1 MSINLHTAKKYQ
13 VQYTPTVICG
23 SQSQES
29 LDLIF
34 MEFEISTNK
43 GDEYDNEYD
52 LPRSELV
59 RLKNEI
65 VNQTD
70 YFKEREE
77 FLIQELSKIG
87 WGVDEFVSA
96 LDNLITTS
104 DQNNEDVLLS
114 WY

>member
-13 VQYTPTVICG
+13 VQYTSTVICG
-23 SQSQES
+23 CQSQEV

-34 MEFEISTNK
+34 MEFEITTNK
-43 GDEYDNEYD
+43 DDEYDKEYD

-59 RLKNEI
+59 RLKDEI
-65 VNQTD
+65 INQTD

-77 FLIQELSKIG
+77 FLTKELAKIG
-87 WGVDEFVSA
+87 LTIDEFVSA
-96 LDNLITTS
+96 LDNLISTS
-104 DQNNEDVLLS
+104 DQNNDDVLLS

>member
-23 SQSQES
+23 YLSQEV

-43 GDEYDNEYD
+43 DDEYDNEYD
-52 LPRSELV
+52 LPRSELI
-59 RLKNEI
+59 RLKDVI
-65 VNQTD
+65 ANQTD
-70 YFKEREE
+70 YFKEREA

-87 WGVDEFVSA
+87 LSVDEFVSA

-104 DQNNEDVLLS
+104 DQSNDDVLLS

>member
-13 VQYTPTVICG
+13 VQYTSAVICG
-23 SQSQES
+23 HQSQEA

-34 MEFEISTNK
+34 LKFEITTNK

-52 LPRSELV
+52 LPRSELI
-59 RLKNEI
+59 RLKDVI
-65 VNQTD
+65 ANQTD
-70 YFKEREE
+70 YFKEREA

-87 WGVDEFVSA
+87 LTVDEFVSA

-104 DQNNEDVLLS
+104 DQSNDDVLLS

>member
-23 SQSQES
+23 YLSQEV

-43 GDEYDNEYD
+43 DDEYDSEYD

-59 RLKNEI
+59 RLKDEI

-70 YFKEREE
+70 YFKAREK
-77 FLIQELSKIG
+77 FLIQELLKIG
-87 WGVDEFVSA
+87 LSVDEFVSA
-96 LDNLITTS
+96 LNNLITTS
-104 DQNNEDVLLS
+104 DQSNDDVLLS

>member
-13 VQYTPTVICG
+13 VQYTSTVICG
-23 SQSQES
+23 YQSQEALNS
-29 LDLIF
+29 IF

-43 GDEYDNEYD
+43 DDEYDNEYD

-59 RLKNEI
+59 RLKDEI
-65 VNQTD
+65 VNKTD
-70 YFKEREE
+70 YFKDREK
-77 FLIQELSKIG
+77 FLTQELSKIG
-87 WGVDEFVSA
+87 LTVTEFISA

-104 DQNNEDVLLS
+104 DQSNDDVLLS